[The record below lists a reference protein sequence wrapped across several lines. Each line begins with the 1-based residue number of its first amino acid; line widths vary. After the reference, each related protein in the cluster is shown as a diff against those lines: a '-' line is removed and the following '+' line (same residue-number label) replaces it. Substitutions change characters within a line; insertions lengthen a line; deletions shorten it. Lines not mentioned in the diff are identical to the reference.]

1 MPSDDEVMSLAD
13 FSLTESSFKSSESGE
28 FETVS
33 IARPYMSEPLA
44 HSSDESEEDQNDQDG
59 LCLSIL
65 RGPFQDEVS
74 INDWPVI
81 TTCGRRHS

>member
-44 HSSDESEEDQNDQDG
+44 HSSDESEEKMK
-59 LCLSIL
+59 
-65 RGPFQDEVS
+65 
-74 INDWPVI
+74 
-81 TTCGRRHS
+81 TTKTDFISLIYVVHSKMKFPQMTG